1 MRKPST
7 TIPAILA
14 ALTLAV
20 GAWVAGA
27 FTLPAAH
34 AAPAAATTRALRFD
48 VRFSPFT
55 VIDFGPAGVRTVT
68 DINRS
73 DPSKGDVSVFRD
85 KLLRAGKVVGGDGGT
100 CTITDVD
107 LAADPPLQITCQVVF
122 DLPGGT
128 LATEGNAS
136 NAPVKHLV
144 ITGGTGAFLDASGEV
159 TLIEFA
165 NDTGTAVVR
174 LAG

>member
-1 MRKPST
+1 MRKPSIT
-7 TIPAILA
+7 VATLTALVLA
-14 ALTLAV
+14 A

-27 FTLPAAH
+27 LTVPAAH
-34 AAPAAATTRALRFD
+34 AASAGATTRTLRFD
-48 VRFSPFT
+48 IRFSPFT
-55 VIDFGPAGVRTVT
+55 VIDFGPDGVRTVT
-68 DINRS
+68 DINQS

-85 KLLRAGKVVGGDGGT
+85 QLLQAGKVVGGDGGT
-100 CTITDVD
+100 CTITQVD

-128 LATEGNAS
+128 LATEGNAT

-144 ITGGTGAFLDASGEV
+144 ITGGTGALLDAAGEV
-159 TLIEFA
+159 TLTELA
-165 NDTGTAVVR
+165 NDTGTAVIR